1 MPLARVA
8 TAWQSED
15 TAQTYILV
23 MNEALWMGDSM
34 ESTFIN
40 PNQLRHYGIHI
51 QDDPSSIILLSM
63 ISEDTEFAMTL
74 KREGTILYFD
84 THTPT
89 QKELE
94 TYPHIIIS
102 LEVSWNPIKVHFDE
116 NSHSLEEEV
125 ERIRRVRSIYSKNK
139 KNKIKQWINRDEQKS
154 TATIFNL
161 SNISRRIASM
171 SVTNPNTTNDNVRK
185 KTDVK
190 DLRTFESSSRHSDVS
205 PEDLSERWFISISQV
220 TKTLKS
226 TTQNLLRSAV
236 LPLSRRYRADR
247 MFRQKTLDGQWST
260 DTLNR

>member
-1 MPLARVA
+1 MA

-15 TAQTYILV
+15 TAQIYILV
-23 MNEALWMGDSM
+23 MNEALWMGESM
-34 ESTFIN
+34 ESILIN
-40 PNQLRHYGIHI
+40 PNQLRHYGMHI
-51 QDDPSSIILLSM
+51 QDDPTSVRPLSM

-84 THTPT
+84 THAPT

-125 ERIRRVRSIYSKNK
+125 ERIRRVSSIYSKNK
-139 KNKIKQWINRDEQKS
+139 NNKIKQWINRDEQES

-205 PEDLSERWFISISQV
+205 PEDLSERWFISISQA

-226 TTQNLLRSAV
+226 TT
-236 LPLSRRYRADR
+236 
-247 MFRQKTLDGQWST
+247 
-260 DTLNR
+260 